1 MKGRAFSTAA
11 IARSEPLRPSTTSAD
26 MSPRILIFGTGSIG
40 AVYAY
45 IFCRAVSPEN
55 VFTVCRSNYEVA
67 SSQGFTINSSL
78 FGQNLNVR
86 PQIVR
91 TVDEAVSRSGG
102 KPFDYVVVTAK
113 AIPSTPSI
121 PDQIAPAV
129 SSNTTIAVIQNGIA
143 VEDIYV
149 SKFPNNPLLSCV
161 VYLPATQTSPGT
173 ISHGEVER
181 LHIGTYPAKAPEAH
195 TSRAESFAS
204 LLGSGGGTAHV
215 HEDVQSERWSKLL
228 VNASWNPI
236 CALSRSRDVQ
246 FMHSSSE
253 ATDVVRQIM
262 LEIASV
268 AQAAGYPVISESKVD
283 HQLGRAKAR
292 SLPGVQPSMLADAL
306 AGRNMEVDAIVGN
319 TLRIAEEKGVKT
331 PLLKA
336 IYALAKALD
345 TSFTKARDGHSV
357 SGARGDRLR

>member
-1 MKGRAFSTAA
+1 
-11 IARSEPLRPSTTSAD
+11 
-26 MSPRILIFGTGSIG
+26 MSPPRVLIFGTGSIG

-45 IFCRAVSPEN
+45 IFCRAVSPAN
-55 VFTVCRSNYEVA
+55 VFAVCRSNYKAA

-129 SSNTTIAVIQNGIA
+129 SPTTTTIALIQNGIA
-143 VEDIYV
+143 VEDIYI
-149 SKFPNNPLLSCV
+149 SKFPQTPLLSCV

-181 LHIGTYPAKAPEAH
+181 LHIGTYPSNAPDPH
-195 TSRAESFAS
+195 HKSCAESFAS
-204 LLGSGGGTAHV
+204 VLRSGGGTAHV
-215 HEDVQSERWSKLL
+215 HDDVQSERWSKLL

-253 ATDVVRQIM
+253 ATDLVRQIM
-262 LEIASV
+262 LEIAAV
-268 AQAAGYPVISESKVD
+268 AQAAGYPVISDSKVD

-319 TLRIAEEKGVKT
+319 TLRIAEQKGVTT

-345 TSFTKARDGHSV
+345 TSFTRARDGHSA
-357 SGARGDRLR
+357 SHAKEDRLR

>member
-1 MKGRAFSTAA
+1 
-11 IARSEPLRPSTTSAD
+11 

-143 VEDIYV
+143 V
-149 SKFPNNPLLSCV
+149 
-161 VYLPATQTSPGT
+161 
-173 ISHGEVER
+173 
-181 LHIGTYPAKAPEAH
+181 
-195 TSRAESFAS
+195 
-204 LLGSGGGTAHV
+204 
-215 HEDVQSERWSKLL
+215 
-228 VNASWNPI
+228 
-236 CALSRSRDVQ
+236 
-246 FMHSSSE
+246 
-253 ATDVVRQIM
+253 
-262 LEIASV
+262 
-268 AQAAGYPVISESKVD
+268 
-283 HQLGRAKAR
+283 
-292 SLPGVQPSMLADAL
+292 
-306 AGRNMEVDAIVGN
+306 
-319 TLRIAEEKGVKT
+319 
-331 PLLKA
+331 
-336 IYALAKALD
+336 
-345 TSFTKARDGHSV
+345 
-357 SGARGDRLR
+357 

>member
-1 MKGRAFSTAA
+1 
-11 IARSEPLRPSTTSAD
+11 
-26 MSPRILIFGTGSIG
+26 MSPPRVLIFGTGSIG

-55 VFTVCRSNYEVA
+55 VFAVCRSNYEAA

-129 SSNTTIAVIQNGIA
+129 SPTNTTIALIQNGIA
-143 VEDIYV
+143 VEDIYI
-149 SKFPNNPLLSCV
+149 SKFPQNPLLSCV

-181 LHIGTYPAKAPEAH
+181 LHIGTYPANAPDPH
-195 TSRAESFAS
+195 HKSCAESFAS
-204 LLGSGGGTAHV
+204 VLRSGGGTAHV
-215 HEDVQSERWSKLL
+215 HDDVQSERWSKLL

-236 CALSRSRDVQ
+236 CALARSRDVQ

-253 ATDVVRQIM
+253 ATDLVRQIM

-319 TLRIAEEKGVKT
+319 TLRIAEQKGVTT

-345 TSFTKARDGHSV
+345 TSFTRARDGHSA
-357 SGARGDRLR
+357 SHAKEDRLR